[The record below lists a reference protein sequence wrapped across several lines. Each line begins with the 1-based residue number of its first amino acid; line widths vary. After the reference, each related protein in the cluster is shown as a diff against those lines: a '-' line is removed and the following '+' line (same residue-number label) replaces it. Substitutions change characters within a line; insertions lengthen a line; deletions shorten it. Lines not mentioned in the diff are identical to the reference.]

1 MEELKLWASWS
12 RFRPSKSTEIRARNA
27 TLGNI
32 HGPPE
37 IHDQGMNISAK
48 NSDDAVQVQ
57 NEDSAE
63 TLEVSNMTLGETE
76 KC

>member
-27 TLGNI
+27 TLGKI